1 MEPSRIIY
9 CFGSRLSKNH
19 VGDKMRI
26 KKGQE
31 NRDEIKVKK
40 GYKDVIYWSPELNS
54 VPLCINHGV
63 RELDYILSLL
73 K

>member
-9 CFGSRLSKNH
+9 YFGSRLSKNH
-19 VGDKMRI
+19 VGDRMRI

-31 NRDEIKVKK
+31 NRDK
-40 GYKDVIYWSPELNS
+40 
-54 VPLCINHGV
+54 
-63 RELDYILSLL
+63 RL

>member
-31 NRDEIKVKK
+31 NRDGIKVKK
-40 GYKDVIYWSPELNS
+40 GYKDVIYWL
-54 VPLCINHGV
+54 
-63 RELDYILSLL
+63 
-73 K
+73 